1 MYHPSWFC
9 RLQWNHHIAKRINFH
24 SDQRNGIQSKF
35 YRQVLYYSWCFIVKL
50 KCSLD
55 VNCERICKA
64 IHGSNLMQVEKISR
78 FLCKTNLMQWLQ
90 EQELIFLEHTFSVIK
105 SNEETFVLNGQQR
118 DDKPVLID
126 IGGTTLLYT
135 LEGSGRNLVKKL
147 RGQGPIKH
155 SIQIY
160 VRSCRFSHLIQW
172 SWFS

>member
-1 MYHPSWFC
+1 
-9 RLQWNHHIAKRINFH
+9 
-24 SDQRNGIQSKF
+24 
-35 YRQVLYYSWCFIVKL
+35 
-50 KCSLD
+50 
-55 VNCERICKA
+55 
-64 IHGSNLMQVEKISR
+64 MQVEKISR
-78 FLCKTNLMQWLQ
+78 FLCKTNLMQWLR

-147 RGQGPIKH
+147 RGQGPIKN

-160 VRSCRFSHLIQW
+160 VR
-172 SWFS
+172 

>member
-1 MYHPSWFC
+1 
-9 RLQWNHHIAKRINFH
+9 
-24 SDQRNGIQSKF
+24 
-35 YRQVLYYSWCFIVKL
+35 
-50 KCSLD
+50 
-55 VNCERICKA
+55 
-64 IHGSNLMQVEKISR
+64 MQVEKISR

-105 SNEETFVLNGQQR
+105 SNEETFVLNGQQQ

-147 RGQGPIKH
+147 RGQGPIKN

-160 VRSCRFSHLIQW
+160 VRSCRFFHLIHHRDCICMKMIGLFCCLIKFLITE
-172 SWFS
+172 SYFKLILNFILNFIEYMLEHIL